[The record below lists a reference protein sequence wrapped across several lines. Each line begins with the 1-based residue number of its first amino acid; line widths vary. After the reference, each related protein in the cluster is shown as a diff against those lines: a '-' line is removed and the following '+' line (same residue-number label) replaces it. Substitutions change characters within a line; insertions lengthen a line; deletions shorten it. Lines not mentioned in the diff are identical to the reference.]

1 MPNKSETRK
10 PHQIPKLVRRK
21 AAVLR
26 LGLRLGQHVRVGQ
39 YVWSGQLVWR
49 SLVRDVGQGVVCS
62 RRFMVDTRYGWMT
75 PAVDRCLPFA
85 FEITLGKI
93 TAVDGTAVFT
103 ESIAVSRPFVSD
115 VSLLTTKPRDMWSRF

>member
-1 MPNKSETRK
+1 
-10 PHQIPKLVRRK
+10 
-21 AAVLR
+21 
-26 LGLRLGQHVRVGQ
+26 
-39 YVWSGQLVWR
+39 
-49 SLVRDVGQGVVCS
+49 
-62 RRFMVDTRYGWMT
+62 MT

-115 VSLLTTKPRDMWSRF
+115 VSLVPGWVWLPVSGGRIGSLARVVPVVLLMIQRPTWSARALGSQCSVVPFVWLT